1 MDDYLEF
8 MQWMQQRYP
17 NELGQGQGFGMQG
30 QGFGMQGGGMVGG
43 LGDTMQFAA
52 SSVPKI
58 QTANNLA
65 KSAAGAGEK
74 AGAVMNPWLSVGMYG
89 GGALLKAL
97 MGDPMEKYRKTGLN
111 AAQKT
116 LKTNPDVLNVGGA
129 IGRNRAAM
137 VPQLGRMGEQ
147 TNKRFGLDTGVGQYA
162 NIQALLEKEGMFNLN
177 ASMENDSLKSRRN
190 QGLMGLLAGAR

>member
-8 MQWMQQRYP
+8 MQWMQKYHAD
-17 NELGQGQGFGMQG
+17 ELKQGLS
-30 QGFGMQGGGMVGG
+30 GGVSGTTNITGG
-43 LGDTMQFAA
+43 ASGVLGGAA
-52 SSVPKI
+52 
-58 QTANNLA
+58 QTAG
-65 KSAAGAGEK
+65 KIGTGI
-74 AGAVMNPWLSVGMYG
+74 MNPWLSAGLFG

-116 LKTNPDVLNVGGA
+116 LNTNPDVINVGGA

-147 TNKRFGLDTGVGQYA
+147 FNKRFDLDTGMGQYA
-162 NIQALLEKEGMFNLN
+162 NLQALLEKEGMFNLN
-177 ASMENDSLKSRRN
+177 ASMENDRLKSRRN

>member
-17 NELGQGQGFGMQG
+17 TELGQGQGFGMQG
-30 QGFGMQGGGMVGG
+30 GGLAGG
-43 LGDTMQFAA
+43 LGNTMQFAA
-52 SSVPKI
+52 STVPKI

-74 AGAVMNPWLSVGMYG
+74 AGAVMNPWLSAGLFG

-116 LKTNPDVLNVGGA
+116 LNTNPDVINVGGA

-147 TNKRFGLDTGVGQYA
+147 FNKRFDLDTGMGQYA
-162 NIQALLEKEGMFNLN
+162 NLQALLEKEGMFNLN
-177 ASMENDSLKSRRN
+177 ASMENDRLKSRRN